1 MTSNGNRTEWNP
13 VRSVIIRV
21 INKIGRLQSGSLIC
35 LISKFCCQLIIP
47 LTKFVIYKGLFLNQN
62 TRNSKIFFASSEKK
76 LFMCAPDGT
85 YCHIKAQI
93 RAVDSQSDL
102 RIL

>member
-1 MTSNGNRTEWNP
+1 MIAKWESDLFNLKVLLP
-13 VRSVIIRV
+13 II
-21 INKIGRLQSGSLIC
+21 
-35 LISKFCCQLIIP
+35 LIIT

-76 LFMCAPDGT
+76 LFMCVPDGT
-85 YCHIKAQI
+85 YYHIKAEI

-102 RIL
+102 RILL